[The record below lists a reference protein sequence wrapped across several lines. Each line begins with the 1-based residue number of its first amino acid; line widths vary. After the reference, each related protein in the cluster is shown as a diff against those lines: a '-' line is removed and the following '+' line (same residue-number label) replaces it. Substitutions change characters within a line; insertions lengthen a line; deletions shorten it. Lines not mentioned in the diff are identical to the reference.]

1 MLTKVLIS
9 SALALAAMRPTVAA
23 ADEVVGGWTSVEIT
37 QNITDV
43 LSQALSN
50 DTSYLSSVSTRL
62 CVAGVYSV
70 QEQVVSGT
78 NYLFE
83 MQGCAVDAVVAT
95 GVCDSCTSPEDYKVE
110 VYEQTW
116 TDTVQVTSITLSS
129 NSSSASGGSVT
140 AGSGSNSTAAGG
152 SSTSGAPSAWS
163 FSAVAM
169 LSAIALQQLA

>member
-1 MLTKVLIS
+1 MLTKTLTI
-9 SALALAAMRPTVAA
+9 SALALATTMAA

-43 LSQALSN
+43 LAQALSN

-95 GVCDSCTSPEDYKVE
+95 GVCDSCTSPKDYEVE
-110 VYEQTW
+110 VYEQSW
-116 TDTVQVTSITLSS
+116 TDTLQVTAITIS
-129 NSSSASGGSVT
+129 NSSSSASGDSVT
-140 AGSGSNSTAAGG
+140 AGSSAAKSNSTTAGD

-163 FSAVAM
+163 VPTIAM
-169 LSAIALQQLA
+169 LTAIALQQLA